1 MKMIVQRRLE
11 RGERMRK
18 TITVSALGLILLA
31 SAATPARAQN
41 REHQQQTA
49 ELRMLQEQ
57 TQQLSLSLAQIAEAI
72 KALNAR
78 LDATDQA
85 AQKRFADQELLIKN
99 LSNDLSAI
107 RERTQD
113 SDTRLRSLSDEI
125 NALRAT
131 MTSLP
136 SLLSQSGA
144 TPLPTGDST
153 SASTPGAP
161 VPTGVSPALGTSTLG
176 LSPGRMLESAR
187 GDYFSGNYQ
196 AAITG
201 FEGLVKAF
209 PTSEAAGEAYYYL
222 GETHMAQK
230 GYQDAAA
237 AYAQVIQNYRKSTWV
252 PDAYYKRGKALES
265 LGMTDEARSV
275 YEQLVKTYPDTTP
288 AGLASQSLRRLGQK
302 STPPPASQRP

>member
-1 MKMIVQRRLE
+1 MQ
-11 RGERMRK
+11 K
-18 TITVSALGLILLA
+18 TFTVSALGLILFA
-31 SAATPARAQN
+31 SASTPAHAQN

-136 SLLSQSGA
+136 SLLSQSGGA
-144 TPLPTGDST
+144 PPALGDST
-153 SASTPGAP
+153 APAAVPGATGP
-161 VPTGVSPALGTSTLG
+161 AGPPTAPGVDPRLG
-176 LSPGRMLESAR
+176 LSPSRMLDSAR
-187 GDYFSGNYQ
+187 GDYFSGNYA
-196 AAITG
+196 AAISG
-201 FEGLVKAF
+201 FEALVKAF

-222 GETHMAQK
+222 GETHMTQK
-230 GYQDAAA
+230 RYQEAAA
-237 AYAQVIQNYRKSTWV
+237 AYAQVIQNYKKSSWV
-252 PDAYYKRGKALES
+252 PDAYFKRGKALES

-288 AGLASQSLRRLGQK
+288 AGLASQSLKRLGLGRQ
-302 STPPPASQRP
+302 STPPPTSPRP